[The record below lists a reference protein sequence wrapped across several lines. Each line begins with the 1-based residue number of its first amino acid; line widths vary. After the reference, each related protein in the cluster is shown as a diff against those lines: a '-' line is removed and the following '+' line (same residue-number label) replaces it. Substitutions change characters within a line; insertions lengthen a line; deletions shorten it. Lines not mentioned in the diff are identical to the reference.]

1 MTPDRV
7 FKNRTEAGTALAAR
21 LHKWKLENP
30 VVLALPRGGV
40 PVAVEIARVLHA
52 PLDLVLVRKI
62 GVPFQRELAA
72 AAVVDG
78 GEPEIVTNDDVMARA
93 GVTRADIDAAAVDEL
108 AEIERRRHAYLEGRP
123 RVPLEGR
130 VLILVDDGIATGASI
145 RAAIA
150 ALLRKAPKK
159 LILAVPVAPREAI
172 ARLKLLVDEIE
183 CLEMPEPFYAI
194 GLHYRDFHQVP
205 DEEVIGLLRS
215 AAVALGDASAVQ
227 HGRPPDQPGT
237 STRRSDGE

>member
-1 MTPDRV
+1 MRFSGRFADRA
-7 FKNRTEAGTALAAR
+7 EAGKALAKVLLAR
-21 LHKWKLENP
+21 KIDDP
-30 VVLALPRGGV
+30 IVLALPRGGV
-40 PVAVEIARVLHA
+40 PVAVEIARALEA

-78 GEPEIVTNDDVMARA
+78 GDPEVVINDEVVALAGVTNDYIAQHTKV
-93 GVTRADIDAAAVDEL
+93 EL

-130 VLILVDDGIATGASI
+130 NLILVDDGIATGVSV

-150 ALLRKAPKK
+150 ALLRKSPKS
-159 LILAVPVAPREAI
+159 LILAVPVAPRETVA
-172 ARLKLLVDEIE
+172 LLRGKVDEVV
-183 CLEMPEPFYAI
+183 CLESPEPFYAI

-205 DEEVIGLLRS
+205 DEEVVELLRAAAS
-215 AAVALGDASAVQ
+215 AAGSAADQV
-227 HGRPPDQPGT
+227 GR
-237 STRRSDGE
+237 